1 MYDIVVNK
9 HAKLILLFH
18 DMVAITCTGIISV
31 YIYILV
37 YVDVVSN
44 IALIS
49 RKCLQL
55 ADAFK
60 FTDFWGL
67 VVRYMHIYVYLHTH
81 TISTRVSHI
90 ILKNVSCQK
99 IKNRN
104 IL

>member
-9 HAKLILLFH
+9 HAKLIPLFH

-60 FTDFWGL
+60 FTDFLGAW
-67 VVRYMHIYVYLHTH
+67 
-81 TISTRVSHI
+81 S
-90 ILKNVSCQK
+90 
-99 IKNRN
+99 
-104 IL
+104 

>member
-9 HAKLILLFH
+9 HAKLIPLFH

-37 YVDVVSN
+37 HADVISN
-44 IALIS
+44 MALVS

-60 FTDFWGL
+60 CTDLG
-67 VVRYMHIYVYLHTH
+67 T
-81 TISTRVSHI
+81 
-90 ILKNVSCQK
+90 
-99 IKNRN
+99 
-104 IL
+104 